1 VQDGPA
7 FAPAWALGHDEGANL
22 DTVLGLSLTSTSV
35 GWVLA
40 DGRDADGTILEH
52 DDFGVCAGGAGSAI
66 DTSEQATAAVLD
78 AQAAATGYDQRL
90 HVIGVTWSDEAA
102 AEAAMLLESLND
114 AGFDNVVPVRLEQAC
129 EELARGIA
137 PIVGYDKAAVCVR
150 DGDSTIVVMVDTCD
164 DEPQTAIK
172 QLPGGPGRLVQWLTT
187 LFDRS
192 SWQPGGIVIVG
203 ADADIEALSWRL
215 EQAVPVPVVSQT
227 GAQLALA
234 RGAALASAQN
244 TEFTD
249 TEMLDAISRKRG
261 ERGSSRQRSYAGAL
275 TMLVA
280 GAVTFVASVSLA
292 LGPQLVPNRAHG
304 PVRQV
309 VHSAAKPPIAPAPAP
324 APAVVEIPAARPA
337 PEPAPPQEPTEAPA
351 PAEPQT
357 AESPASDEP
366 AAGLPAAEPVSP
378 PAPPPP
384 APPPPDPNPHPL
396 LTKLLERLH
405 GHQDPAPDQ
414 PAPAQGPPPNPGAP
428 PP

>member
-1 VQDGPA
+1 M
-7 FAPAWALGHDEGANL
+7 
-22 DTVLGLSLTSTSV
+22 DTVLGLSLISTSV

-40 DGRDADGTILEH
+40 EGRDADGTILDR
-52 DDFGVCAGGAGSAI
+52 DDFGVRAGGAADAV
-66 DTSEQATAAVLD
+66 DTSELATAAILA
-78 AQAAATGYDQRL
+78 AQAAATGCDQRL

-114 AGFDNVVPVRLEQAC
+114 AGFDNVVPIRLEQAC
-129 EELARGIA
+129 DMLARGIA
-137 PIVGYDKAAVCVR
+137 PVVGYDKVAVCVR
-150 DGDSTIVVMVDTCD
+150 DGDSTIVVMVDTCG

-172 QLPGGPGRLVQWLTT
+172 QLPGGPGRLVQWLTA

-192 SWQPGGIVIVG
+192 SWQPAGIVVVD
-203 ADADIEALSWRL
+203 ADADIDALLWRL
-215 EQAVPVPVVSQT
+215 EKAVPVPVVAQT

-234 RGAALASAQN
+234 RGAALASAQS

-249 TEMLDAISRKRG
+249 TEILDAISRSRG
-261 ERGSSRQRSYAGAL
+261 ERGSSRQGSYAGAL

-309 VHSAAKPPIAPAPAP
+309 VHNAAKPPVAQAPAPAP
-324 APAVVEIPAARPA
+324 GLVVEIPAAQPAREPA
-337 PEPAPPQEPTEAPA
+337 PEQKPTEAPA
-351 PAEPQT
+351 PAQPQA
-357 AESPASDEP
+357 AESPVSDEP
-366 AAGLPAAEPVSP
+366 AAGLPAAQQVPP
-378 PAPPPP
+378 PAPPAPV
-384 APPPPDPNPHPL
+384 PPPPDPNPHPL
-396 LTKLLERLH
+396 LAKLLERLH

-414 PAPAQGPPPNPGAP
+414 PAPGQGPPPNPGAP